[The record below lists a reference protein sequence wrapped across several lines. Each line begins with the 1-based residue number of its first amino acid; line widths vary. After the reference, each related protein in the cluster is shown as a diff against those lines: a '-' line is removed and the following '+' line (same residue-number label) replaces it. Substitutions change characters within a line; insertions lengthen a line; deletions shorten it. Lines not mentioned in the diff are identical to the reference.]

1 MLTSG
6 QISTLYSKILEA
18 EATQNAIDQNLDH
31 VEQQQKEL
39 IAQLDKYEKE
49 TKEIFDGP
57 TGGLRV
63 IDMGPADAERDR
75 KFVTTLPICS
85 L

>member
-1 MLTSG
+1 
-6 QISTLYSKILEA
+6 
-18 EATQNAIDQNLDH
+18 LDH

-75 KFVTTLPICS
+75 K
-85 L
+85 